1 MPPAERAA
9 GALMYWLPSHTWLR
23 VNPGCVS
30 VLLLHH
36 VRPLNT
42 KHKDVQKI
50 GTVFV
55 RESEAV

>member
-1 MPPAERAA
+1 
-9 GALMYWLPSHTWLR
+9 MYWLPSHTWLR